1 MYDYDPYSGK
11 QKRKR
16 GQQSAVPE
24 GRSPCCLLLI
34 GVLMIVAVVIGAAA
48 AFFIIENPQEAEN
61 ERETQTRV
69 AVLVNQTATQ
79 NAIFSLTPPS
89 PLPTATRPPSATPSA
104 SPTPRGLLSD
114 APTRTVVAPTVTNSP
129 VPAGTVAPGVGDD
142 SEGFEFFAQNSGFPR
157 MVEPVNVTC
166 TLTETEFTLDFRQ
179 VTGVENVY
187 YFEVTL
193 AAGGD
198 GAFLGDV
205 TPLLPAGATFP
216 EQVILTVND
225 STLSIDDIA
234 PDETLP
240 TAFELVWDRERRS
253 IITGFSV
260 TWFNTA
266 RQPDLDFD
274 VRGSHPNGGNVLM
287 TIRWAFR
294 ADRPLESSGAFQV
307 C

>member
-24 GRSPCCLLLI
+24 GRSPCCLLFI
-34 GVLMIVAVVIGAAA
+34 GALMIVAVIVGAAA
-48 AFFIIENPQEAEN
+48 AFLIIENPQEAEN
-61 ERETQTRV
+61 ERATQTRV
-69 AVLVNQTATQ
+69 AVLLNQTTTQ
-79 NAIFSLTPPS
+79 NAIPPT

-104 SPTPRGLLSD
+104 SPTSSGSLLNA
-114 APTRTVVAPTVTNSP
+114 APTRTVAAPTATNSP
-129 VPAGTVAPGVGDD
+129 APAGTVAPGVGDD
-142 SEGFEFFAQNSGFPR
+142 SEGYEFFAEQSGFPR

-166 TLTETEFTLDFRQ
+166 SLTQTEFTLDFRQ
-179 VTGVENVY
+179 VAGVENVY

-193 AAGGD
+193 AATGND
-198 GAFLGDV
+198 AFLLDV
-205 TPLLPAGATFP
+205 TPVLPDGATFP

-225 STLSIDDIA
+225 SPLYSDDIA
-234 PDETLP
+234 PDETLI
-240 TAFELVWDRERRS
+240 TAFERVWTRERRS
-253 IITGFSV
+253 MVTGFSV

-266 RQPDLDFD
+266 RQPDLDFT
-274 VRGSHPNGGNVLM
+274 VRGSHPNAGNVLM
-287 TIRWAFR
+287 TVRWAFR